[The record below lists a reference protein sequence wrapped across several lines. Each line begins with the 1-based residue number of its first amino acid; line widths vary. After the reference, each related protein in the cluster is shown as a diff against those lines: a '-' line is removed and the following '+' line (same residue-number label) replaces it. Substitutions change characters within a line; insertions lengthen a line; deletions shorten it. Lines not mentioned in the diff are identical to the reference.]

1 MTIKTI
7 LVHFDTSERAERALV
22 TAVGLAERFDAH
34 LTGVGVKAPV
44 FMPTFAAAQ
53 VPPEVF
59 AVFEKEQTES
69 LDKAKTQFLETLRK
83 AGREDRCEWKTIEG
97 DAGSIISEQARYAD
111 LVVMGQPQPDK
122 DSPVYEDV
130 LDTVAVESGRPV
142 LVIPFIG
149 AGKHMGERILIGWNE
164 TREAARA
171 VKDAMPFL
179 AQAKSVEIV
188 TVNPSADDDVPD
200 ADIASY
206 LAEHGIKA
214 EAARVMSDNVGP
226 GDIILSEASDRDAD
240 MIVIGAYA
248 HSRLREMVLGGVTR
262 NLLRHMTVPVLF
274 SH

>member
-7 LVHFDTSERAERALV
+7 LVHFDTSERAERALA